1 MRLFLLRHG
10 EAGFNA
16 LTDEQRSLTDNG
28 RFRLRQMLLQ
38 HQELLEG
45 IERICHS
52 PYLRTCQT
60 TELVCEA
67 KAVATSPLKLL
78 TPESSPQ
85 KVINWLSEQ
94 TDESLMLVTHQPLIG
109 NLVSLLCEGDL
120 SRPEPMMPGCLAIIE
135 LEFPAVGL
143 GQLREKVH

>member
-1 MRLFLLRHG
+1 MRLLLLRHG

-16 LTDEQRSLTDNG
+16 PTDEQRSLTESG
-28 RFRLRQMLLQ
+28 RFRLRQMLHQ
-38 HQELLEG
+38 HQGAFEG
-45 IERICHS
+45 IERIFHS

-67 KAVATSPLKLL
+67 KAAETSPLKLL
-78 TPESSPQ
+78 TPESSAQ
-85 KVINWLSEQ
+85 QVIYWLSEQ
-94 TDESLMLVTHQPLIG
+94 ADESLLLVTHQPLIG

-135 LEFPAVGL
+135 MEFPAAGL
-143 GQLREKVH
+143 GELREKVI

>member
-1 MRLFLLRHG
+1 MRLLLLRHG

-16 LTDEQRSLTDNG
+16 LSDEQRSLTDNG

-38 HQELLEG
+38 HQGLLEG
-45 IERICHS
+45 IESIFHS

-60 TELVCEA
+60 TELVCEV
-67 KAVATSPLKLL
+67 KAVETSPSKLL

-85 KVINWLSEQ
+85 LVIDWLSEQ
-94 TDESLMLVTHQPLIG
+94 AVENLLLVTHQPLIG

-135 LEFPAVGL
+135 LECPAAGL
-143 GQLREKVH
+143 GELREKVI

>member
-1 MRLFLLRHG
+1 MRLLLLRHG
-10 EAGFNA
+10 EAGFEA

-38 HQELLEG
+38 HQGLLEG
-45 IERICHS
+45 IERIFHS

-60 TELVCEA
+60 TELVCGV
-67 KAVATSPLKLL
+67 KAVETTPLKLL

-85 KVINWLSEQ
+85 QVVDWLSEQ
-94 TDESLMLVTHQPLIG
+94 ADESLMLVTHQPLIG
-109 NLVSLLCEGDL
+109 NLISLLCEGDL

-135 LEFPAVGL
+135 LEFPAARL
-143 GQLREKVH
+143 GRIREKVV